1 MAIISYGRIDKK
13 LLSVAVIVIA
23 DLIKT
28 IISYK
33 FPNKT
38 NFFINDFIGDISSVL
53 IGIIFYIIFN
63 KKEKNKQEN
72 KKSFKYI
79 VYLFLF
85 LAIKL
90 SYERLYIYF
99 NENYEYNYD
108 IILNTINGAEI
119 ILMTF
124 GTSFLLKYKYYI
136 HHIISMSIYCL
147 LGIACDFIYGY
158 FFKLNY
164 TYITIYII
172 YIFIE
177 VMMFCYFKYMM
188 DKLYYNYYELI
199 MYWGII
205 ELIVKLLIYSM
216 LAIYEYKNDLDE
228 NPLAIL
234 NNIYNYFTTTNI
246 YVIIFYQFLCYIVIH
261 AIINLSTVLMI
272 YYLRPNHKV
281 IVDEFHTYENLIIF
295 QDDQNK
301 YYTLIPFVFQ
311 IIALIFYFECLELNF
326 CKLNYN
332 TIKNIQAREG
342 NQNES
347 ENEEDLKSNNANV
360 IELNNQYYMLCDD
373 SENNYKKSD
382 DLNSNKSN

>member
-1 MAIISYGRIDKK
+1 M
-13 LLSVAVIVIA
+13 
-23 DLIKT
+23 
-28 IISYK
+28 
-33 FPNKT
+33 
-38 NFFINDFIGDISSVL
+38 
-53 IGIIFYIIFN
+53 
-63 KKEKNKQEN
+63 
-72 KKSFKYI
+72 
-79 VYLFLF
+79 
-85 LAIKL
+85 
-90 SYERLYIYF
+90 IY
-99 NENYEYNYD
+99 
-108 IILNTINGAEI
+108 
-119 ILMTF
+119 
-124 GTSFLLKYKYYI
+124 
-136 HHIISMSIYCL
+136 
-147 LGIACDFIYGY
+147 
-158 FFKLNY
+158 
-164 TYITIYII
+164 IYII
-172 YIFIE
+172 YLIFQAGL
-177 VMMFCYFKYMM
+177 FCYFKYMM
-188 DKLYYNYYELI
+188 DKLYYNYYELF